1 MEPRACAF
9 MYSTHML
16 AGCVDGS
23 GTFLDTFS
31 VFLCSDKG
39 TQTPGSPWPWWGTSV
54 GLSSAPM
61 CGVPADNTWSPGHAL
76 VLSDPEGWV
85 WPPVTEVW
93 GPHVCSGCAFKWFC
107 PVLLLLLVLVHF
119 QPSAAVRAQGK
130 LPEG

>member
-1 MEPRACAF
+1 MEPRVCAF

-39 TQTPGSPWPWWGTSV
+39 TQTPGAHGLGGTRQWGCPLHLCVVSQRII
-54 GLSSAPM
+54 
-61 CGVPADNTWSPGHAL
+61 PGHMAML
-76 VLSDPEGWV
+76 WFCLTEGRV

-93 GPHVCSGCAFKWFC
+93 GLHVCGGCAFKWFC

-119 QPSAAVRAQGK
+119 QPGQAS
-130 LPEG
+130 